1 MIRPILF
8 SGPMVRAILEGR
20 KTQTRRVLNPQ
31 IVCLPGITPTF
42 SWGKFSGLFP
52 DDWFGYGNEI
62 DGGLPYQPGD
72 ILWVRET
79 WQYYD
84 WTEDGEPFLR
94 FQADDARALVRPT
107 EDWADRIDD
116 IWYDLS
122 QTANGQTDNR
132 ASDRRWRLGIHMPRW
147 ASRLTLEV
155 TGVRVQRLQDIS
167 CGDAMDEGCPFP
179 NMAAGPNPCDWFA
192 DLWNSINE
200 KRGFGW
206 GSNPWVAAISFN
218 VHKQNVDALLAA
230 RSTGEE

>member
-1 MIRPILF
+1 MRVKPIIF
-8 SGPMVRAILEGR
+8 SGPMVRAILEGK

-31 IVCLPGITPTF
+31 IVCTPGITPTF

-72 ILWVRET
+72 ILWVREA
-79 WQYYD
+79 WRALQSND
-84 WTEDGEPFLR
+84 CLAPRHL
-94 FQADDARALVRPT
+94 ADDRSKVTYEADSENRNPL
-107 EDWADRIDD
+107 WAFGKFR
-116 IWYDLS
+116 
-122 QTANGQTDNR
+122 QGM
-132 ASDRRWRLGIHMPRW
+132 HMPRW

-155 TGVRVQRLQDIS
+155 TEVRVQRLQDIS
-167 CGDAMDEGCPFP
+167 RGDAMDEGCPFP

-206 GSNPWVAAISFN
+206 GANPWVCAVTFQPHQI
-218 VHKQNVDALLAA
+218 NVDEFLARRRA
-230 RSTGEE
+230 A